1 MVVMDREVAKLN
13 ERVDLVEE
21 RVQKLEEEEA
31 REEKERTIRPRSGA
45 KPFSKKTK

>member
-1 MVVMDREVAKLN
+1 MVVMDREIANLN
-13 ERVDLVEE
+13 GRVDLVEL
-21 RVQKLEEEEA
+21 RVKKLEDEEA